1 MNVTESNIMEYPNF
15 SLSQKNIKKIAI
27 LGDAAVGKTSLA
39 ERFVNKKF
47 DDSYNLTIAG
57 NFLKKVIPTAK
68 GKEILIISD
77 IAGQS
82 RFEEVRSAF
91 LLGAEVVLAVCDLTR
106 KKTLE
111 NLENIWIPEFLR
123 ANPVKSRE
131 QTKIQLIGNKCD
143 LEDLM
148 VMNMSD
154 LERIALS
161 IARKYP
167 RVTMLMPCLLTSAK
181 EDLLIE
187 EAFGTKKKLT
197 HSRLVI

>member
-1 MNVTESNIMEYPNF
+1 MNESNVMQYPNF
-15 SLSQKNIKKIAI
+15 SLSQMNIKKIAI

-47 DDSYNLTIAG
+47 NDSYNLTIAG
-57 NFLKKVIPTAK
+57 NFLKKKISTEN

-82 RFEEVRSAF
+82 RFKEVRSAF

-111 NLENIWIPEFLR
+111 NLENIWIPEFLN
-123 ANPVKSRE
+123 ANQNTGRKSI
-131 QTKIQLIGNKCD
+131 QIQLIGNKCD

-148 VMNMSD
+148 VMNLSD
-154 LERIALS
+154 LDKIALS

-167 RVTMLMPCLLTSAK
+167 RVTMLRPCLLTSAK
-181 EDLLIE
+181 EDLLID

-197 HSRLVI
+197 QSRLVF

>member
-1 MNVTESNIMEYPNF
+1 MTKSNVIQYPNF
-15 SLSQKNIKKIAI
+15 SLSQKSIKKIAI

-39 ERFVNKKF
+39 ERFINKKF
-47 DDSYNLTIAG
+47 DDSYNITIAG
-57 NFLKKVIPTAK
+57 NFLKKIIPTEK

-91 LLGAEVVLAVCDLTR
+91 FLGAEVVLAVCDLTR

-111 NLENIWIPEFLR
+111 NLENIWIPEFLI
-123 ANPVKSRE
+123 ANPIKGRKK
-131 QTKIQLIGNKCD
+131 TKIQLIGNKCD

-148 VMNMSD
+148 VMDMSD
-154 LERIALS
+154 LEKIALS

-187 EAFGTKKKLT
+187 EAFGSKKKLT
-197 HSRLVI
+197 QSRFVF

>member
-1 MNVTESNIMEYPNF
+1 MNESNVMQYPNF
-15 SLSQKNIKKIAI
+15 SLSQMNIKKIAI

-47 DDSYNLTIAG
+47 NDSYNLTIAG
-57 NFLKKVIPTAK
+57 NFLKKKISTEN

-82 RFEEVRSAF
+82 RFKEVRSAF

-111 NLENIWIPEFLR
+111 NLENIWIPEFLN
-123 ANPVKSRE
+123 ANQNTGQKSI
-131 QTKIQLIGNKCD
+131 QIQLIGNKCD

-148 VMNMSD
+148 VMNLSD
-154 LERIALS
+154 LDKIALS

-167 RVTMLMPCLLTSAK
+167 RVTMLRPCLLTSAK
-181 EDLLIE
+181 EDLLID
-187 EAFGTKKKLT
+187 EAFGTKKKIT
-197 HSRLVI
+197 QSRLVL